1 MCKTVEDA
9 AIMLNA
15 IAGYDEL
22 DSSTVNV
29 PVIDYARAIRT
40 PASKL
45 RLGVPK
51 AGFYENLNPETAR
64 ALEAARDLLG
74 KISAGV
80 REVDVP
86 PAGNVADIWNSE
98 IYAYHT
104 PWITKTPE
112 LYQQQTRALIQRARD
127 TPAVIYAQALRNLNV
142 LRRDIRKV
150 FAEVDLLITP
160 TQRGPAG
167 LINPPAPA
175 PNAGRGGAPAG
186 GGAAT
191 AAGGGGGGLNNTSAF
206 NIYGLPT
213 ISVPCGFTKE
223 GLPIGLQISGA
234 PFAESTVIALAH
246 AYEQATEWH
255 KRRPRLTN

>member
-9 AIMLNA
+9 AIMLSA
-15 IAGYDEL
+15 IAGYDDL
-22 DSSTVNV
+22 DSTTVNV
-29 PVIDYARAIRT
+29 PVADYARAIRT
-40 PASKL
+40 PTAKL

-51 AGFYENLNPETAR
+51 TGFFEGLHPEIAK
-64 ALEAARDLLG
+64 ALEVARGVLG
-74 KISAGV
+74 KLSAGV
-80 REVDVP
+80 REVQVP
-86 PAGNVADIWNSE
+86 AAGSVTDIWNPE
-98 IYAYHT
+98 IYAYHA

-112 LYQQQTRALIQRARD
+112 LYQEATRALIQRAAD
-127 TPAVIYAQALRNLNV
+127 TRSAVYAQARRNVEV

-160 TQRGPAG
+160 TQRTPAG
-167 LINPPAPA
+167 LIAPA
-175 PNAGRGGAPAG
+175 QRGANAGRAGAPAG
-186 GGAAT
+186 GAG
-191 AAGGGGGGLNNTSAF
+191 AGGGAGGLNNTAAF

-213 ISVPCGFTKE
+213 ISVPCGFTSD

-255 KRRPRLTN
+255 KRRPKL